1 MSERR
6 MTRVN
11 ESIRR
16 ELGEALFRLMNENA
30 FDLSAGTST
39 HVVTAPNLRHARVL
53 VSIRD
58 HEDERPR
65 MLSLLRRHRVQ
76 MQALINRNLGL
87 KYTPKLAFE
96 LDTSVERGDQVLDIL
111 THMGGADA
119 ALEPPPDPES
129 GSASASE
136 SNPDSEA
143 KDAP

>member
-30 FDLSAGTST
+30 FDLSAVTIT

-96 LDTSVERGDQVLDIL
+96 LDTSVERGDHVLDIL
-111 THMGGADA
+111 THMGGTEA
-119 ALEPPPDPES
+119 ALEPPPE
-129 GSASASE
+129 SE
-136 SNPDSEA
+136 SESDSDSDSDPDKEQDNP
-143 KDAP
+143 